1 MLFYIQ
7 RLKSQSSKYELEAI
21 LTLKNEKKVKVVANV
36 QTKIKLLMIQLHDV
50 LCENAN
56 TIKKIIDDMD
66 RLNKYSDKQIG
77 FDVNKYNIQEYKEYI
92 DKLKECIKKLR
103 T

>member
-1 MLFYIQ
+1 
-7 RLKSQSSKYELEAI
+7 
-21 LTLKNEKKVKVVANV
+21 
-36 QTKIKLLMIQLHDV
+36 MIQLHDA

-66 RLNKYSDKQIG
+66 RWNKYSDKQMW